1 MTLSVVE
8 LYTDG
13 SSIKN
18 PGLSGYGFIVK
29 YTVDDPDNPSVPKF
43 VEVEKNQG
51 YRFSTNNRMEL
62 MAAINGVRCV
72 LDLVRSGVIKG
83 CTQLNLFSD
92 SEYLCN
98 AVNKKWINKWMDNN
112 WMTSGFGGKSPS
124 PIKNRDLW
132 EEILKTQSE
141 SRELQ
146 INLTFNW
153 VKGHET
159 NEMNNRADEL
169 AVAASTGINH
179 IIDEVFEGSSGMIP
193 KVGNNIR

>member
-29 YTVDDPDNPSVPKF
+29 YTVDDPDNPYVPKF
-43 VEVEKNQG
+43 VEVEKSQG
-51 YRFSTNNRMEL
+51 YRFSTNNSMEL

-98 AVNKKWINKWMDNN
+98 AVNKKWLNKWMENN

-132 EEILKTQSE
+132 EEVLKIQSE

-159 NEMNNRADEL
+159 NEMNNRADAL
-169 AVAASTGINH
+169 AVAASTGTNH
-179 IIDEVFEGSSGMIP
+179 IVDEVWEQLSGVP
-193 KVGNNIR
+193 TTR